1 MFQINRKFRMLV
13 STVVIL
19 PMIFSLA
26 VPAGIIFADEN
37 GAVIEEQVVA
47 DEAPADTTDT
57 SDDATLP
64 AEVDETAS
72 LASDS
77 VDDEEEKIEEEVQVS
92 DTEENIETDENGD
105 INDDISDEEV
115 GDTEGLMMRSSLSV
129 APETVQV
136 VYQCLTP
143 DSLGDSVVITPGASS
158 SGEKPLQQLLND
170 EGFTNTVGSDQK
182 GYQIWNTSNSSTTI
196 EIQFIDQG
204 ARTANGNLVGYYTNG
219 DKATFV
225 PLFRTNNNSHPS
237 YAGLPVFSKGQ
248 KISVN
253 VLDASNLSFAIV
265 SQAPNSL

>member
-77 VDDEEEKIEEEVQVS
+77 VDDEEEKIEAEVQVS
-92 DTEENIETDENGD
+92 DTE
-105 INDDISDEEV
+105 
-115 GDTEGLMMRSSLSV
+115 
-129 APETVQV
+129 
-136 VYQCLTP
+136 
-143 DSLGDSVVITPGASS
+143 
-158 SGEKPLQQLLND
+158 
-170 EGFTNTVGSDQK
+170 
-182 GYQIWNTSNSSTTI
+182 
-196 EIQFIDQG
+196 
-204 ARTANGNLVGYYTNG
+204 
-219 DKATFV
+219 
-225 PLFRTNNNSHPS
+225 
-237 YAGLPVFSKGQ
+237 
-248 KISVN
+248 
-253 VLDASNLSFAIV
+253 
-265 SQAPNSL
+265 